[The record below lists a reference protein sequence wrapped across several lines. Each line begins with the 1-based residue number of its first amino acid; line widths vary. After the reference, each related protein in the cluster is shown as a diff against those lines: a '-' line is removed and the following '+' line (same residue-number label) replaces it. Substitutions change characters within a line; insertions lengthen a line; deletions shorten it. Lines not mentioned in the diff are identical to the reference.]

1 MSRCDT
7 PEFLNPDCHRTAA
20 YLAAPTARRRS
31 PKSFLDSIFHRALR
45 ESYWEHLLAALSNG
59 RRPDFPETHLFFGRA
74 LRQAYAA
81 NLSEKILAEETRS
94 AVYPFCGSVPVA
106 AMLREEAQGAKR
118 SLVCSLCLSIW
129 EYKRIVCP
137 ACSEEEF
144 EKLPT
149 FRAEQF
155 QHVLV
160 EACDRVRTR
169 GVVVEVDV
177 ANNG

>member
-1 MSRCDT
+1 M
-7 PEFLNPDCHRTAA
+7 
-20 YLAAPTARRRS
+20 
-31 PKSFLDSIFHRALR
+31 
-45 ESYWEHLLAALSNG
+45 SNG

-81 NLSEKILAEETRS
+81 NLAEKILAKETRT
-94 AVYPFCGSVPVA
+94 AVCPVCGSVPVA

-118 SLVCSLCLSIW
+118 SFVCSLCLSIW

-155 QHVLV
+155 QHLLV
-160 EACDRVRTR
+160 EACDTCRKYITTVDCTKD
-169 GVVVEVDV
+169 GLAIAEVDELAALPLNLWASENGYTKV
-177 ANNG
+177 QANLLGM